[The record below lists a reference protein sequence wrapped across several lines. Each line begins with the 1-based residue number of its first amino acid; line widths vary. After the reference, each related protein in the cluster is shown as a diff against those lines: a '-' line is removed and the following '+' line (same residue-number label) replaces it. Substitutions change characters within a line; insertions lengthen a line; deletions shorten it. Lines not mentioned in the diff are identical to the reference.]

1 MKLLNIPFIF
11 ITISTGVGILLGYYY
26 VDIAINA
33 LLPIF
38 FISTC
43 ILSGTWQQSKKMFSK
58 GHFFTF
64 SMILFFI
71 IFGITLVKIH
81 NPKNQPNHYIN
92 HINIS
97 HKDPI
102 GIRFHIKEHL
112 KSSSYYNKY
121 IISLRYLEEEM
132 VDGLLLLRISKD
144 SISPTLEIG
153 DTYTIY
159 TKIEQTPKPL
169 NPLQFDYAKHLSK
182 QYIYHQITAKYHQ
195 LIHNERKKSS
205 LPQIAYQIRKNI
217 NLSLSSYSFTDK
229 QLSIINALI
238 LGQKQNLSKETF
250 DAYKDAGAIHILAV
264 SGLHIGIILLFLN
277 SITSPLNRYKRF
289 GKTLQLILIILSLWS
304 FAIIA
309 GLSPSVLRAVT
320 MFSFLSIGK
329 HMRSKASTLS
339 SLFISAF
346 VLLCFN
352 PLLLFSIGFQLSY
365 LAVLAIIL
373 IQPLIAKFYAP
384 RFYIF
389 KKLWETFTV
398 TIAAQIGLL
407 PITLY
412 YFNHF
417 PILFFVS
424 NLIIIPFLGSIL
436 GIGIIV
442 IILASLHILP
452 DFIRNLFSD
461 CISTMNYI
469 VAWTAQHENFII
481 RNIYFS
487 KSMLFSFY
495 LILVFAI
502 ATSKLHLRKRLIWLT
517 APILLFIGILI
528 YEKHSKVAIEELI
541 IYHTHRNTTIGFLK
555 NQSLRVYSKTPL
567 SKKNQTFLFGN
578 YLTKKQASLDST
590 VRLKNKYQYKK
601 QNIIIIDSS
610 CTYNTQLYSPDIL
623 LLSGSP
629 KIHLDRVLSIL
640 KPKQIIADGSNYKS
654 YIDRWEISC
663 KKQKIPFHRTDKK
676 GAFVLK

>member
-33 LLPIF
+33 LLLIF

-92 HINIS
+92 HINLN
-97 HKDPI
+97 HKGPI
-102 GIRFHIKEHL
+102 GIRFYIKEQL
-112 KSSSYYNKY
+112 KPSSYYNKY
-121 IISLRYLEEEM
+121 IVSLRYIKDEM
-132 VDGLLLLRISKD
+132 ANGLVLLRIPKD
-144 SISPTLEIG
+144 SISPSLEIG
-153 DTYTIY
+153 DTYTLY
-159 TKIEQTPKPL
+159 TKIKEIPKPL
-169 NPLQFDYAKHLSK
+169 NPLQFDYSKYLNK
-182 QYIYHQITAKYHQ
+182 QYIYHQITTKSYQ
-195 LIHNERKKSS
+195 LIHNKRKESS
-205 LPQIAYQIRKNI
+205 LPQLAYQIRKNI
-217 NLSLSSYSFTDK
+217 NLSLSSYSFSNK

-238 LGQKQNLSKETF
+238 LGQKQNLSKDTF
-250 DAYKDAGAIHILAV
+250 NEYKDAGAIHILAV
-264 SGLHIGIILLFLN
+264 SGLHIGIILLLLN
-277 SITSPLNRYKRF
+277 SITSPLNRHKI

-329 HMRSKASTLS
+329 HMRSKTSTLS

-352 PLLLFSIGFQLSY
+352 PLLLLSIGFQLSY

-373 IQPLIAKFYAP
+373 IQPLIVKFYAP

-417 PILFFVS
+417 PVLFFVS

-442 IILASLHILP
+442 ILLASLHILP

-469 VAWTAQHENFII
+469 VAWTAQQENFII

-495 LILVFAI
+495 LILIFAI
-502 ATSKLHLRKRLIWLT
+502 TTSKLHLRKRLVWLT
-517 APILLFIGILI
+517 APLLLFIGILI
-528 YEKHSKVAIEELI
+528 YEKQSKAAIEELI

-555 NQSLRVYSKTPL
+555 NQSLRVYSKIPL
-567 SKKNQTFLFGN
+567 SEKTQTFLFGN
-578 YLTKKQASLDST
+578 YLTQNQASLDT
-590 VRLKNKYQYKK
+590 TTQLKNKYQYKK
-601 QNIIIIDSS
+601 QNILIIDSS

-663 KKQKIPFHRTDKK
+663 KKQKISFHRTDKK